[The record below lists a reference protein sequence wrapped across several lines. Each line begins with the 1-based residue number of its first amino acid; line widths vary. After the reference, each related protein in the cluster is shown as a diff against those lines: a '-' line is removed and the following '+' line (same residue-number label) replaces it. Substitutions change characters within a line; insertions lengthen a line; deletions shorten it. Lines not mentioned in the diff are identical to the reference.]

1 MIFVKRYQTCFYF
14 QVQEWSFIY
23 RCKGIHVLAYFEPC
37 HPTRKFDINDDNLIY
52 GHHQD
57 YYRKSY
63 FIRNAELWN
72 LLLSSMKTIHYFSS
86 VKTSLNN
93 IYLSKRETHN
103 PPGCYWYMFLVQ
115 LPGWLQR
122 SQILKWLPYILLMS
136 CYKGQ
141 MGKEKIKL
149 LRVGKMLIN
158 LAWHYPKER
167 YEAFAD
173 GVKWIC

>member
-1 MIFVKRYQTCFYF
+1 MLCDNLFNKPYSISASLQEKVSENSNFHYRLLIFVKRYQTCFYF
-14 QVQEWSFIY
+14 QVQEWSYIY

-72 LLLSSMKTIHYFSS
+72 LLLSSIKTIHYFSS

-93 IYLSKRETHN
+93 IYVSKRETYD
-103 PPGCYWYMFLVQ
+103 PPVCY
-115 LPGWLQR
+115 
-122 SQILKWLPYILLMS
+122 
-136 CYKGQ
+136 
-141 MGKEKIKL
+141 
-149 LRVGKMLIN
+149 
-158 LAWHYPKER
+158 
-167 YEAFAD
+167 
-173 GVKWIC
+173 

>member
-1 MIFVKRYQTCFYF
+1 MRFDNLFNKPYSISASLQEKVSENNNFHYRLLIFVKRYQTCFYF
-14 QVQEWSFIY
+14 QVQEWSYIY

-72 LLLSSMKTIHYFSS
+72 LLLSSLKTMHYFSS
-86 VKTSLNN
+86 VKASLNN

-103 PPGCYWYMFLVQ
+103 PPGCYRYMFFLYVFSTMA
-115 LPGWLQR
+115 G
-122 SQILKWLPYILLMS
+122 
-136 CYKGQ
+136 
-141 MGKEKIKL
+141 
-149 LRVGKMLIN
+149 
-158 LAWHYPKER
+158 
-167 YEAFAD
+167 
-173 GVKWIC
+173 